1 MKRIRIAVLAA
12 ALVLAL
18 GVTTAFAAGG
28 HHSWTGGDCWSRSG
42 ACYVDADGDGVCDN
56 CGRLQ
61 GACYVDADGGG
72 VCDNRGAGLGCQS
85 GRGCRG
91 GRW

>member
-42 ACYVDADGDGVCDN
+42 ACYVDADGDGVCDYAGSG
-56 CGRLQ
+56 CAYARGRQ
-61 GACYVDADGGG
+61 S
-72 VCDNRGAGLGCQS
+72 AGLSEGCH
-85 GRGCRG
+85 G
-91 GRW
+91 GRQGHHR

>member
-28 HHSWTGGDCWSRSG
+28 HHSWTGGDCWGRSG
-42 ACYVDADGDGVCDN
+42 ACYVDADGD
-56 CGRLQ
+56 
-61 GACYVDADGGG
+61 G